1 MRFYRIKQISE
12 NEFIPQTKVLFDS
25 WHGIETPHSYAWFSP
40 KYQEKYCKRKT
51 FEEAKQVIDD
61 FKKHKK
67 LKNLKSKYPKYHK
80 I

>member
-12 NEFIPQTKVLFDS
+12 NEFIPQTRTLFDD
-25 WHGIETPHSYAWFSP
+25 WCGIETPQSYAWFSP

-61 FKKHKK
+61 FKK
-67 LKNLKSKYPKYHK
+67 LKNIKSKYPKYHK